1 MSKRA
6 YTILL
11 ATLLGGFTIWSLR
24 ETGFDVGTI
33 YRGFFQ
39 ERFFGEFLSGL
50 WPLNWDI
57 LEEVT
62 YQTLV
67 TIQIA
72 WIGTLLAALVSLPL
86 SFLAARNI
94 TPATALGS
102 AVRFFF
108 NVDRSIDVLIVALVL
123 VSAVG
128 LGPLAGTIAIAI
140 HSIGSMGKLFTEAI
154 EAIERGPVEALESVG
169 ATRAQVVRWS
179 VIPQVI
185 PYLISFTL
193 YRLELNIRSAVVLG
207 IVGAGGIGFLLNDNI
222 RQFQYQNVS
231 MILLVIVALVMLID
245 YLSARLR
252 RVVS

>member
-1 MSKRA
+1 MSRRR
-6 YTILL
+6 YTLLLILL
-11 ATLLGGFTIWSLR
+11 VGAFTIWSLR
-24 ETGFDVGTI
+24 ETGFDLGTI

-39 ERFFGEFLSGL
+39 ERFFREFLAGL
-50 WPLNWDI
+50 WPLNWNI
-57 LEEVT
+57 LEEVV

-72 WIGTLLAALVSLPL
+72 WIGTLLAALTSLPL

-94 TPATALGS
+94 TPATAVGS

-128 LGPLAGTIAIAI
+128 LGPLAGTIAIAV

-169 ATRAQVVRWS
+169 ASRLQIVRWS

-231 MILLVIVALVMLID
+231 MILLVIVVLVMFID
-245 YLSARLR
+245 YLSGELR
-252 RVVS
+252 KRVG